1 MTITFVLSIVVYLV
15 RVVLIVKLIVM
26 MAMPVLT
33 IHALL
38 DQDALTKISF
48 AMIKML
54 VPRMN
59 AIH

>member
-1 MTITFVLSIVVYLV
+1 
-15 RVVLIVKLIVM
+15 M